1 MKSSSTKTIFSIA
14 LRLSLLYGSSL
25 AFLSPSRTFSAHRY
39 VQYDENGNS
48 VNSVGTRS
56 PVTALQALKKKQTAI
71 YDGPE
76 FISIASV
83 LAAQAEE
90 NANKNNADDE
100 DDDDEEEE
108 DNNTFYKVP
117 SKRAG
122 YVTFVT
128 GTIKGEEK
136 GDRVL
141 GIQVDP
147 DSVTDEDFLIEIDVD
162 IYVKKDSLA
171 VIPKGISDE
180 DAISTASAALAGVYC
195 SLPVDDLIGSSST
208 STSTSSSTSNEKK
221 KAVVLGGGDYACFA
235 AKALDALGIQVTM
248 VTTRPM
254 SLKGTPLNP
263 LYQSNGELS

>member
-1 MKSSSTKTIFSIA
+1 MFINSIA
-14 LRLSLLYGSSL
+14 LHLSLLYGSSL
-25 AFLSPSRTFSAHRY
+25 AFLSPSRPFSAHRY
-39 VQYDENGNS
+39 VLYDENGNS
-48 VNSVGTRS
+48 VGTRS
-56 PVTALQALKKKQTAI
+56 SVTALLALKKKQTAI

-90 NANKNNADDE
+90 NGNRNNADADDE
-100 DDDDEEEE
+100 DAEEEE
-108 DNNTFYKVP
+108 DNNTFYKVS

-136 GDRVL
+136 GERVI

-147 DSVTDEDFLIEIDVD
+147 DSVTDEDFLVEIDED

-180 DAISTASAALAGVYC
+180 DAIYTASAALSGVYC
-195 SLPVDDLIGSSST
+195 SLPVDDLIGGG
-208 STSTSSSTSNEKK
+208 SSSTSNEKK

-263 LYQSNGELS
+263 LYQSNGELSLQQ

>member
-1 MKSSSTKTIFSIA
+1 MKSYSINTIFSIA

-25 AFLSPSRTFSAHRY
+25 AFLSPTRTFSTHRY
-39 VQYDENGNS
+39 VPNAYENGNS
-48 VNSVGTRS
+48 LGTRS
-56 PVTALQALKKKQTAI
+56 PVTALQALKNKQTAI

-90 NANKNNADDE
+90 NANKNNDNDEDDEDE
-100 DDDDEEEE
+100 DDDI

-147 DSVTDEDFLIEIDVD
+147 DSVTDEDFLVEIDVD

-195 SLPVDDLIGSSST
+195 SLPVDDLIGGSGSSST
-208 STSTSSSTSNEKK
+208 STSTGNGKK

-235 AKALDALGIQVTM
+235 AKALDALGVQVTM

-263 LYQSNGELS
+263 LYQTNGELS